1 MKMDAL
7 PNHRRSW
14 KEKRLRKPGRN
25 MIMISSRL
33 GDCKFG
39 GLECEGFADQDSI
52 VCGLYI
58 NITLHD
64 YLRTI
69 VNLNSTNSTWTLVGQ
84 KLPLPCAIVEKD
96 RPECALVC
104 YSFLNPFRLASKRH
118 FQTNLAR
125 IRVSKRTT
133 FPPKP
138 GHLEVLEIR
147 FRRSSTWLIGGIHA
161 SANLTRSGQ
170 RISIM
175 NYSVKKLRMYQ

>member
-1 MKMDAL
+1 MDAL

-69 VNLNSTNSTWTLVGQ
+69 VNLNSTNTTWTLVGQ
-84 KLPLPCAIVEKD
+84 KLPPSPPRHCRGRQTRVCLGLLFILKSHLDWPPNVTSRLILPG
-96 RPECALVC
+96 
-104 YSFLNPFRLASKRH
+104 SASRKGQPSRQNRDTSRCWKSG
-118 FQTNLAR
+118 FGGVQ
-125 IRVSKRTT
+125 
-133 FPPKP
+133 P
-138 GHLEVLEIR
+138 GL
-147 FRRSSTWLIGGIHA
+147 
-161 SANLTRSGQ
+161 
-170 RISIM
+170 
-175 NYSVKKLRMYQ
+175 

>member
-1 MKMDAL
+1 MKTDAL
-7 PNHRRSW
+7 PNHARSW

-69 VNLNSTNSTWTLVGQ
+69 VNLNSTNTTWTLVGQ
-84 KLPLPCAIVEKD
+84 KLPPPAMWRKTDQSVPWSTIHS
-96 RPECALVC
+96 RT
-104 YSFLNPFRLASKRH
+104 SFKLASKRH

-161 SANLTRSGQ
+161 SAKLTRSGR

-175 NYSVKKLRMYQ
+175 NYSVKRLRMYQ